1 VLLKPGEQGVLQRTG
16 GQVATG
22 PGGRLRV
29 LDNVNT
35 DDVVAWKNGVFVF
48 GDKKDLKAVM
58 REFARWYN
66 VEVEYEG
73 TIPAIE
79 MHGKCSR
86 DLTASEALKI
96 LSYTTSLQFR
106 IGDRKIVVS
115 GGR

>member
-1 VLLKPGEQGVLQRTG
+1 MNAHGGVI
-16 GQVATG
+16 AAG
-22 PGGRLRV
+22 P
-29 LDNVNT
+29 
-35 DDVVAWKNGVFVF
+35 
-48 GDKKDLKAVM
+48 
-58 REFARWYN
+58 
-66 VEVEYEG
+66 EVGEYEG
-73 TIPAIE
+73 NIPAIE